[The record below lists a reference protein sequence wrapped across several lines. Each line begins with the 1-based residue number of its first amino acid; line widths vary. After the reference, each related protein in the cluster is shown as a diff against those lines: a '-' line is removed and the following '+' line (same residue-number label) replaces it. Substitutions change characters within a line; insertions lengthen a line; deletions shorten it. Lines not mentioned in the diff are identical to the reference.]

1 MTDKLI
7 QKADCGLRCVVTVR
21 YDIVCLTHMVQVF
34 DETDIQFVC
43 YFHIVLFHSTE
54 CLQCYHFAHEF
65 DIIGRDRFCE
75 QIAFVAILFV

>member
-21 YDIVCLTHMVQVF
+21 YDIVYLTHMVQVF

-43 YFHIVLFHSTE
+43 YFHIELLYGTQ
-54 CLQCYHFAHEF
+54 CLQSDHLAHKF
-65 DIIGRDRFCE
+65 DVLGRDSFGKE
-75 QIAFVAILFV
+75 FAFIAILTF